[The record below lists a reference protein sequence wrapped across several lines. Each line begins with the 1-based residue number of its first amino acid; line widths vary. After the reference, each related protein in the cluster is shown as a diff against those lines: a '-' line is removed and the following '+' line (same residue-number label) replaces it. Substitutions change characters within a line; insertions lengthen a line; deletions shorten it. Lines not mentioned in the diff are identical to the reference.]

1 MAVALSVSLALS
13 CSSLHFALRPELISL
28 VLEHFLGVTVFVL
41 FALSLSPCEFSRAT
55 HEVLLPLVAE
65 GFLVSQ

>member
-1 MAVALSVSLALS
+1 LAIALSVSLALS
-13 CSSLHFALRPELISL
+13 CSALHFALRPELVSL

-55 HEVLLPLVAE
+55 HEILLLLVAE
-65 GFLVSQ
+65 GLLVSL